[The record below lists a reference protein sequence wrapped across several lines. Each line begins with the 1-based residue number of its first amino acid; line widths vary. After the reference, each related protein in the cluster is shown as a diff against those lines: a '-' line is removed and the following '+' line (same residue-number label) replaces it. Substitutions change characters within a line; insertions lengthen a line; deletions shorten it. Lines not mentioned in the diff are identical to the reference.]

1 MPYELYYWPSIQ
13 GRGEFIRLA
22 LEDAGAPYRDVARE
36 EGIAPLRALLD
47 GARPGPRPFA
57 PPILVSDRVML
68 WQTSAI
74 LDWLA
79 PKLGLAPEDDLGRH
93 VAMAVQLTIADLVTE
108 VHDTHHPIASHLY
121 YDDQRVE
128 ALRRASEFAKVR
140 LPKHL
145 SLLESQLERAGDVHL
160 VGGAHSYVDLSAF
173 QVMEGLAYAFPNA
186 LARVAPSV
194 PRLRALCD
202 RVRARPNVA
211 AYLASPRRLA
221 FSEHDIFRRYPELDP
236 AG

>member
-1 MPYELYYWPSIQ
+1 
-13 GRGEFIRLA
+13 
-22 LEDAGAPYRDVARE
+22 
-36 EGIAPLRALLD
+36 
-47 GARPGPRPFA
+47 
-57 PPILVSDRVML
+57 
-68 WQTSAI
+68 
-74 LDWLA
+74 
-79 PKLGLAPEDDLGRH
+79 
-93 VAMAVQLTIADLVTE
+93 
-108 VHDTHHPIASHLY
+108 LY

-145 SLLESQLERAGDVHL
+145 ALLESQLERAGDVHL
-160 VGGAHSYVDLSAF
+160 VGGAHSYVDLSPF

-194 PRLRALCD
+194 PRLRALCE

-211 AYLASPRRLA
+211 AYLASPRRLP